1 MAISTTTTTR
11 ITTKMVGCYYSSI
24 EDGGRK
30 GQQVRQKQ
38 KQETTVRQQQRAAIN
53 CVPSLVLSSI
63 VVIVLLL
70 LLSAPNVSSFQ
81 SQQHQQQQ
89 QQPHHQHK
97 KLASRTTYYSSSS
110 STSSTSLKAVIPRNG
125 CNKNRREMIFET
137 VSKAATTVATIA
149 GVSIIGAAVPSA
161 VSAAETTTTTTD
173 LNELR
178 SLIEK
183 ALKQIDIVPDLIK
196 NEKWDSV
203 RAILIEHPI
212 YDCWNKNTPMLKSYA
227 DALGETPTGDELA
240 ALEQREELISHL
252 RYLDMAVYNNVFN
265 PISSEGT
272 NGATKAL
279 IDSYYND
286 PIREYN
292 SSKKAL
298 NELIKL
304 SSSNSSS
311 NSE

>member
-1 MAISTTTTTR
+1 
-11 ITTKMVGCYYSSI
+11 
-24 EDGGRK
+24 
-30 GQQVRQKQ
+30 
-38 KQETTVRQQQRAAIN
+38 
-53 CVPSLVLSSI
+53 
-63 VVIVLLL
+63 L
-70 LLSAPNVSSFQ
+70 LLSPPNVSSFQ
-81 SQQHQQQQ
+81 SQQQQQQQQ

-110 STSSTSLKAVIPRNG
+110 STSCSSLKAVIPRQEEDEDRNNG

-161 VSAAETTTTTTD
+161 VSAAETTTTTTTTD

-304 SSSNSSS
+304 SSTSSSS